1 MYDPGTE
8 TPAMARTS
16 NMNGDLGS
24 VRYVFSD
31 KTGTLTQNVMRFR
44 RCSVAGRVFGNLDD
58 EEEEEEEGGGGDVDE
73 QIRAEE
79 GSARSSGGSSKASAK
94 GRSSS
99 SLSSH
104 PYAVQ
109 GLPLRYARWRHS
121 FLHMHVLFDQPHS
134 D

>member
-1 MYDPGTE
+1 MCTYPTCLHHIYKMYDAPTE

-44 RCSVAGRVFGNLDD
+44 RCSVVGQVFGNLDD
-58 EEEEEEEGGGGDVDE
+58 DEAAAEEEKENGDE
-73 QIRAEE
+73 RIRAEE
-79 GSARSSGGSSKASAK
+79 GSSSARSSGGSGASGGK
-94 GRSSS
+94 GRPSAASPS
-99 SLSSH
+99 WSR

-109 GLPLRYARWRHS
+109 GLPLR
-121 FLHMHVLFDQPHS
+121 
-134 D
+134 